1 MMRARAWV
9 LGLVFTAWCAGVL
22 AQSPTAAPPSVLRVI
37 TFNGGWDLPFWA
49 AQRQGFFEAQGV
61 SVQIAYTPSSEVL
74 VRGLY
79 DGKYDLAFAT
89 FDNFV
94 AYQEGQGEV
103 KLGGDPDF
111 VAFMGGDGG
120 FLSVVAGPQVK
131 SFAELKGRTLSVDA
145 MTNGLAFVLRELVAR
160 GGLAESDVTY
170 VRAGG
175 TPNRYRELVAGK
187 HDATLLRTPF
197 ELLAKSRGLNVLAT
211 AESLG
216 AYQGTVGAVRKSWA
230 QAHEAAMVG
239 FLRAYRAGVEWVC
252 DPANREI
259 AEALLVA
266 NIRDMTPSLARQSYD
281 LLVAKDVGLYRDLRL
296 SPAGMQTVLALRT
309 RYGEPRKTLGDA
321 SKYVDTTWYTKA
333 FGAQ

>member
-1 MMRARAWV
+1 MPTLKGYAVAALAMV
-9 LGLVFTAWCAGVL
+9 CAAL
-22 AQSPTAAPPSVLRVI
+22 AHAQPATPPTALRVI

-49 AQRQGFFEAQGV
+49 AQRQGFFDAQGLA
-61 SVQIAYTPSSEVL
+61 VQIAYTPSSEAL
-74 VRGLY
+74 VTGLY

-103 KLGGDPDF
+103 KLSGDPDF

-120 FLSVVAGPQVK
+120 FLSVVAGPQIK
-131 SFAELKGRTLSVDA
+131 SFADLKGRTLSVDA
-145 MTNGLAFVLRELVAR
+145 MTNGLAFVLRELVNR
-160 GGLAESDVTY
+160 GGLSESDVTY

-187 HDATLLRTPF
+187 YDATLLRTPF
-197 ELLAKSRGLNVLAT
+197 ELLARSRGLNVLAT

-230 QAHEAAMVG
+230 SAHAAAMVG

-266 NIRDMTPSLARQSYD
+266 NIRDMTPALARQSYD
-281 LLVAKDVGLYRDLRL
+281 LLVAANGGLYRDLRL
-296 SPAGMQTVLALRT
+296 NPQGMQTVLALRT
-309 RYGEPRKTLGDA
+309 KYGEPRKTLDDA
-321 SKYVDTTWYTKA
+321 SRYIDTTWYTKA
-333 FGAQ
+333 FGAP